1 LFKNS
6 DRSIQSSG
14 RGAAYLGGIET
25 KLTEEAMKKRNGKQ
39 WLHIGSVLAGMILV
53 LGSLSAC
60 SVMAMVHGGAK
71 PPAPSEFGLG
81 PRTSANALYTATLQP
96 EESLRPRK
104 LQTIQVA
111 LQDAS
116 GQAVDGAAIT
126 IDGGMPQHGHG
137 LPTQPRVTK
146 ALGSGVYVIE
156 GVRFN
161 MGGWWEFKLAVAGK
175 AGTDTVTFN
184 LKL

>member
-1 LFKNS
+1 M
-6 DRSIQSSG
+6 
-14 RGAAYLGGIET
+14 E
-25 KLTEEAMKKRNGKQ
+25 KRNGKQ
-39 WLHIGSVLAGMILV
+39 WLRIGSVLVATILV
-53 LGSLSAC
+53 LGSLTAC
-60 SVMAMVHGGAK
+60 SVMAMVHGSAK
-71 PPAPSEFGLG
+71 PPAASEFGLG
-81 PRTSANALYTATLQP
+81 PRTSTNGIYTATLHP
-96 EESLRPRK
+96 AESLRPRK

-111 LQDAS
+111 VKDAK
-116 GQAVDGAAIT
+116 GQVVDGAAIT
-126 IDGGMPQHGHG
+126 VDGGMPQHGHG

-184 LKL
+184 LAL